1 VNAEPLVPAAVPA
14 LVITGGTTAAATV
27 IASVRE
33 SVPLA
38 FEALI
43 VALVVAFMFPS
54 DDRRVKQEAEKLA
67 AYCEAAGGEASLQA
81 TPGCRGGGE

>member
-1 VNAEPLVPAAVPA
+1 VNAEPLVPVAVPA
-14 LVITGGTTAAATV
+14 LVITGGMTAAATV

-43 VALVVAFMFPS
+43 VTLVVP
-54 DDRRVKQEAEKLA
+54 AESGVPVIA
-67 AYCEAAGGEASLQA
+67 
-81 TPGCRGGGE
+81 PD